1 VAASAYRTEPATRA
15 RSERI
20 ARMADRSS

>member
-1 VAASAYRTEPATRA
+1 VTASAYRTEPATRA